1 MLDVPAS
8 LAESNDSVISREGY
22 EICKALRDGQSITNF
37 LNNYGWTTP
46 KKEKEKDIIR
56 DDEFFIFKGKRK

>member
-1 MLDVPAS
+1 MLDIPAS

-22 EICKALRDGQSITNF
+22 EICKALRDGLSITSF

-46 KKEKEKDIIR
+46 KK
-56 DDEFFIFKGKRK
+56 